1 MDTSLYGLAGMVVLF
16 VIGPIIGAVLH
27 DGDTAGAI
35 TVTLWA
41 ISVIGAAVRLL
52 LPGTRALRRRSA

>member
-16 VIGPIIGAVLH
+16 VIGPVLH